1 MDPRADTTRAG
12 TLGHLSESVNLFSS
26 CWWSQEAESSPAPPK
41 ETPSDKM
48 VHQVPPPQDRNPRK
62 RDRRAA
68 GLLLNPGGGPELA
81 PLRDPEYKG
90 DIRPPPTKM
99 SRLGMYETYQ
109 PWVLQTYGDSA
120 KTKTITR
127 NKYQRILQIL
137 RGDYVDN
144 ETSKFKLWVKG
155 RGFRIGPPP
164 GYLSGGV
171 GGVGGVEDPIITQL
185 TPPPGLD
192 YNPDKDPYPDIY
204 VQTGTIKV
212 RTCKLLWSR

>member
-1 MDPRADTTRAG
+1 
-12 TLGHLSESVNLFSS
+12 
-26 CWWSQEAESSPAPPK
+26 
-41 ETPSDKM
+41 M
-48 VHQVPPPQDRNPRK
+48 VHQVQPPQDRNPRK

-68 GLLLNPGGGPELA
+68 GLLLNPGGGPELPA
-81 PLRDPEYKG
+81 MRDPEYKG
-90 DIRPPPTKM
+90 EIRPPPTKM

-164 GYLSGGV
+164 GYLSG
-171 GGVGGVEDPIITQL
+171 VEDPIITHL
-185 TPPPGLD
+185 TPRQDSITTP
-192 YNPDKDPYPDIY
+192 I
-204 VQTGTIKV
+204 
-212 RTCKLLWSR
+212 RTHIPISTSRPAQ